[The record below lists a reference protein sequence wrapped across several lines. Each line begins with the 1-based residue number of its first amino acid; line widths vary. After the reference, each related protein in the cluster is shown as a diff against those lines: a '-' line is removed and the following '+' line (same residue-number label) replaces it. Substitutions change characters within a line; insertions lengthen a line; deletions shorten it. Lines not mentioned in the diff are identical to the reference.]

1 MASEKKT
8 TQDTC
13 DEEQKAQKTQL
24 MKPPPGR
31 SNRIER
37 VLHRRMEQKHSQMS
51 RTVGNASFEF
61 FCGTFDDLG
70 KENEEHQHKKSE
82 KNTVI
87 IIGENDEDSDPLI
100 PGEIVQ
106 SRLKQ
111 THVFVPRLSAVPQER
126 LAQANLKLRC
136 LEDEGLYVQDRPTVP
151 WWINNKMSNR
161 LIEQDKG
168 ERWFDPSG
176 CLNSLPDP
184 VQRGCCFQADP
195 PAAGPSPGLST
206 GYIEPSTI
214 ASNTSSKCDAAM
226 WQLDLSLAGLIFTHH
241 PLFSRE
247 HVLAQNL
254 LELHEL
260 YHKKRQMPDATTA
273 LQGKLKGLEKLES
286 GERDWFLAG
295 NQLGTKQEIRRDTER
310 QHREIET
317 DYLLKNICNRWTTIK
332 KHRAENAFTSTTV
345 RLQLHRLK
353 DMGGNQSA
361 TRSGKPEEIF
371 VTADD
376 GVFKRRF
383 SDHLDQKEEDTTG
396 PGERLKN
403 QAHQANPAIS
413 RSDLIPVL
421 SRSRSITPSLSC
433 PLGERIR
440 RYELLR
446 RKITVKIF
454 YNEKLVSFSDPASLD
469 GDFRVNIQQIFHVRI
484 MHHSE
489 NIMLQICETSG
500 QKSTEVAKVY
510 LPIPDRNVLSNCTSL
525 LETIE
530 FSNKP
535 VVQPHYDGVGSKE
548 SLFSMAPKATKTNF
562 TNSQTCQVLKSHT
575 HEEFLGRLRDVKYDP
590 NHPSN
595 TAIQGLLREA
605 CERRDGA
612 KGCFHMYACEEE
624 FDFTT
629 EEDFDK
635 SRRFEL
641 LRARNCRRA
650 PPEAIPLHDSQI
662 KDSMFALTTHFKK
675 EYSAV
680 PRYSLVEEEEDP
692 ITSHILHNI
701 QQTQRMLDSAKRR
714 IDDIRK
720 KYKLSDIVNEHHGA
734 DTPKKS
740 SWDIFRGLRPLN
752 PRRTT
757 MRKLVPSSLLADTH
771 LKVRVTVNS
780 AMGPPVRQKDP
791 LKRIRTRNVFW
802 CGLPASSNRA
812 TFSEEEVIPEVD
824 VQPFFEVRFQGI
836 TCRSCVKQGPNPHWK
851 EDFTFDFRAKGGDY
865 SLEGLSS
872 AENDIVINMFDNISF
887 QRAETSVLM
896 GCGAQVF
903 SGRQWLGSVTI
914 PFTTLLQRS
923 TVCESLPIG
932 QSPLLLG
939 YTWPEEDSFNDQAV
953 RTEESSLEVFI
964 NLDPPVSIATELSA
978 RDEDQIS
985 QWLFPSDEDEGLLR
999 QAFEFERQCRAT
1011 SEEKLWVSTTVFNSD
1026 ARLVLAT
1033 RFFGPLAPPKEILQ
1047 DTSLN
1052 SMTALDILAMFVSV
1066 IPTVPCL
1073 SGVGNSR
1080 AIWLSSEQCL
1090 ELAVGNHMSLAVLLC
1105 NLFHYQQ
1112 VEVWLLLGESVLEK
1126 ETSYI
1131 LTKNNHTYLVW
1142 NPRDGKH
1149 YDKCDTRCPL
1159 QTVKG
1164 LVNGHNVWFNVQRT
1178 KRTSVINFDL
1188 SDPGSWKALFLN
1200 GSQAATSGLP
1210 IQVKYRPVEMELV
1223 YALRRRVEVKLR
1235 NSIMEWRLP
1244 HITRWNTK
1252 CSEMLREALEL
1263 LEKARSSD
1271 STLTE
1276 TVQVLETMTDYKVTG
1291 FPLHLPYRD
1300 MNSLVDTVYNTG
1312 IHSTEIPD
1320 TSFALAV
1327 YIRPYPNLILS
1338 TWVFLARLA
1347 KRQ

>member
-1 MASEKKT
+1 
-8 TQDTC
+8 
-13 DEEQKAQKTQL
+13 
-24 MKPPPGR
+24 
-31 SNRIER
+31 
-37 VLHRRMEQKHSQMS
+37 
-51 RTVGNASFEF
+51 
-61 FCGTFDDLG
+61 
-70 KENEEHQHKKSE
+70 
-82 KNTVI
+82 
-87 IIGENDEDSDPLI
+87 
-100 PGEIVQ
+100 
-106 SRLKQ
+106 
-111 THVFVPRLSAVPQER
+111 
-126 LAQANLKLRC
+126 
-136 LEDEGLYVQDRPTVP
+136 
-151 WWINNKMSNR
+151 
-161 LIEQDKG
+161 
-168 ERWFDPSG
+168 
-176 CLNSLPDP
+176 
-184 VQRGCCFQADP
+184 
-195 PAAGPSPGLST
+195 
-206 GYIEPSTI
+206 
-214 ASNTSSKCDAAM
+214 M
-226 WQLDLSLAGLIFTHH
+226 WQLDLSLAGLLFTHH
-241 PLFSRE
+241 PLFTRE

-254 LELHEL
+254 HELHEL
-260 YHKKRQMPDATTA
+260 YLKKRQMPDATTA
-273 LQGKLKGLEKLES
+273 PRGKLKGLEELES

-310 QHREIET
+310 QRRGIEA
-317 DYLLKNICNRWTTIK
+317 DYLLKNMCNRWTAIK

-345 RLQLHRLK
+345 RLQLHDRPK
-353 DMGGNQSA
+353 DTGGNKSA

-371 VTADD
+371 ATAED

-383 SDHLDQKEEDTTG
+383 SDHLDQKEEDTSG

-403 QAHQANPAIS
+403 QAHQAYPAIS

-469 GDFRVNIQQIFHVRI
+469 GDFRLNIQQVFHIRI
-484 MHHSE
+484 MHRSE

-510 LPIPDRNVLSNCTSL
+510 LPIPDRNVRSSCTSP
-525 LETIE
+525 LETVE

-535 VVQPHYDGVGSKE
+535 VVQPHYDGVGSNVTCILNDKQPGYLLSRGRLTYGLSWAVKE
-548 SLFSMAPKATKTNF
+548 SLFSTAPKATKPNF

-575 HEEFLGRLRDVKYDP
+575 HEELLGRLSDVNYDP
-590 NHPSN
+590 NHPAN
-595 TAIQGLLREA
+595 TANQGLLREA
-605 CERRDGA
+605 CERRAGA
-612 KGCFHMYACEEE
+612 RGGCFHMYACEEE

-641 LRARNCRRA
+641 LRARSGRLA

-662 KDSMFALTTHFKK
+662 KDSMFAVTTHFKK

-680 PRYSLVEEEEDP
+680 PRSSPVEEEEEDP
-692 ITSHILHNI
+692 ISSHILHNI
-701 QQTQRMLDSAKRR
+701 QQTQRMLYSAKRR

-720 KYKLSDIVNEHHGA
+720 KYKLSDIVKEHHGA
-734 DTPKKS
+734 DSPKRS
-740 SWDIFRGLRPLN
+740 GWDIFRGLRPLN
-752 PRRTT
+752 PRRSTV
-757 MRKLVPSSLLADTH
+757 RKLVPPISLLADTH

-780 AMGPPVRQKDP
+780 ALGLPVRQKDP
-791 LKRIRTRNVFW
+791 LKRTRTRHVFW
-802 CGLPASSNRA
+802 RGLPASTNRA

-836 TCRSCVKQGPNPHWK
+836 TRRSRVKQGPNPHWK

-887 QRAETSVLM
+887 HRAETSVLK
-896 GCGAQVF
+896 GDRAQVF
-903 SGRQWLGSVTI
+903 PGRQWLGSVTI
-914 PFTTLLQRS
+914 PFTTLLQQS

-932 QSPLLLG
+932 QPPLLLG
-939 YTWPEEDSFNDQAV
+939 YTWPEAV
-953 RTEESSLEVFI
+953 RTEQSSLEVFV
-964 NLDPPVSIATELSA
+964 NLDPPVSMATEPSA

-985 QWLFPSDEDEGLLR
+985 QWLFPSDEEEGLLR

-1011 SEEKLWVSTTVFNSD
+1011 SEKKQWVSTTVFNSD

-1033 RFFGPLAPPKEILQ
+1033 RFFGPLAPPKAILQ

-1052 SMTALDILAMFVSV
+1052 SMTALVILAMFVSV
-1066 IPTVPCL
+1066 IPTAPCL
-1073 SGVGNSR
+1073 SGGGDSR
-1080 AIWLSSEQCL
+1080 VMWFSSEQCL
-1090 ELAVGNHMSLAVLLC
+1090 ELAVGNHTSLAVLLC
-1105 NLFHYQQ
+1105 NLFHYQR
-1112 VEVWLLLGESVLEK
+1112 VEAWLLLGESVLEK

-1131 LTKNNHTYLVW
+1131 LTKINHTYLVW
-1142 NPRDGKH
+1142 NPRDGRH
-1149 YDKCDTRCPL
+1149 YDKRDTRCPL
-1159 QTVKG
+1159 RTVKG
-1164 LVNGHNVWFNVQRT
+1164 LVNGRNVWFNVQRT
-1178 KRTSVINFDL
+1178 KQTSVINFDL

-1200 GSQAATSGLP
+1200 GSPAATSGLP

-1263 LEKARSSD
+1263 LERARSSD
-1271 STLTE
+1271 SVPTE

-1300 MNSLVDTVYNTG
+1300 LNSLVDTVHNTG
-1312 IHSTEIPD
+1312 IHSTEIPG
-1320 TSFALAV
+1320 TALALAV

-1347 KRQ
+1347 QRQ